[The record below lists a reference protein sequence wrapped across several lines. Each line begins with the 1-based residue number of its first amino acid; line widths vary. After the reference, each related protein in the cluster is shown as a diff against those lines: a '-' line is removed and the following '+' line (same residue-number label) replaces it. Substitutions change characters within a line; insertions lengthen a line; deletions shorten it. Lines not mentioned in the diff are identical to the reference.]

1 MRKVSIAAIGTATT
15 IAFTQLAWA
24 ADLGRPVYYPPLPP
38 PALVYSWTGFYIG
51 GSLGARWN
59 DVDGSVTSA
68 LLGEP
73 PFRPVSQI
81 SGAGNGFDTT
91 AFRGGVFGGW
101 NWQFSGPWVVGVEG
115 DAGWTTDKSATF
127 NGSPYAA
134 NILVGTP
141 TFRGPFPVLG
151 SYSVKTTWD
160 ASARARAGWL
170 ATPTILLFATG
181 GAAWLHLDATSNCQ
195 TVLAPVATCAPGNF
209 FNGTLG
215 PAVLNDSTTR
225 TGWTVGGGIE
235 ALLGGNWLV
244 RAEYRYADFGT
255 VDFTDVRTCTGC
267 HPNAFQATPLV
278 VSNALRVVTH
288 TAMVG
293 LAYKF
298 GP

>member
-1 MRKVSIAAIGTATT
+1 MKTVA
-15 IAFTQLAWA
+15 IAFAVVALIGAPAFA
-24 ADLGRPVYYPPLPP
+24 ADMAVKMPVKAPP
-38 PALVYSWTGFYIG
+38 PAPASVFSWTGFYVG
-51 GSLGARWN
+51 GNLGARWN
-59 DVDGSVTSA
+59 DVDGSVSSIS
-68 LLGEP
+68 LGTP
-73 PFRPVSQI
+73 PTISQVN
-81 SGAGNGFDTT
+81 GAGNEFDTT

-101 NWQFSGPWVVGVEG
+101 NWQLSGPWVVGVEG

-134 NILVGTP
+134 NIGVITAAVG
-141 TFRGPFPVLG
+141 GPFPVLG

-181 GAAWLHLDATSNCQ
+181 GAAWLHVEATSNCQ
-195 TVLAPVATCAPGNF
+195 TTFGPDAGTCTPGNF
-209 FNGTLG
+209 FSGTLG

-225 TGWTVGGGIE
+225 TGWTLGGGIE

-255 VDFTDVRTCTGC
+255 VNFTDVRTCTGC
-267 HPNAFQATPLV
+267 APVPAQATPLV
-278 VSNALRVVTH
+278 VTNALRLTTQ
-288 TAMVG
+288 TATVG

-298 GP
+298 